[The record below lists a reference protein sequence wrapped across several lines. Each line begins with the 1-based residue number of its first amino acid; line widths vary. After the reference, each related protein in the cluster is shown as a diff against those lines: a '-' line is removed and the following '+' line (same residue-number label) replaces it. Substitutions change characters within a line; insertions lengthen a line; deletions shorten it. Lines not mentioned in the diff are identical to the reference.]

1 MSEFDPAKKVES
13 PGELQISSVE
23 ASYWWRKTDPVG
35 AFLNSLMFAF
45 IVAPVVLV
53 FKSFYTLSLVIFA
66 LMIPY
71 GFLLRFLAVSAVR
84 RRLAKHPE
92 DMLEFREAGIIL

>member
-1 MSEFDPAKKVES
+1 MSESDPPNKVEF
-13 PGELQISSVE
+13 PRELQISSLE
-23 ASYWWRKTDPVG
+23 ANYWWRKTDPMG
-35 AFLNSLMFAF
+35 ALLNNLMFAF
-45 IVAPVVLV
+45 VIAPVVLV
-53 FKSFYTLSLVIFA
+53 FKSFYVLSFIIFV

-71 GFLLRFLAVSAVR
+71 GFLLRLLAVSAVR

>member
-1 MSEFDPAKKVES
+1 MSESDRPNRFELPDD
-13 PGELQISSVE
+13 LQISSLE
-23 ASYWWRKTDPVG
+23 ANYWWRKTDPVG
-35 AFLNSLMFAF
+35 AFLNNLMFAF

-53 FKSFYTLSLVIFA
+53 LRSYYVLSFVIFA
-66 LMIPY
+66 LMVPY
-71 GFLLRFLAVSAVR
+71 GFLLRWLAVAAVR